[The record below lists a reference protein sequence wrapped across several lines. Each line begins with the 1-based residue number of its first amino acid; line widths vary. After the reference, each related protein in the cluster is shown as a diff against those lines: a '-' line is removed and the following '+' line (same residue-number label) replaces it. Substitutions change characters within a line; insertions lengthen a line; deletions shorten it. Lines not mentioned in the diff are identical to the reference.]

1 MKRSIT
7 PTILVLALLLFCIP
21 LSAAPWWG
29 GYRIGLDG
37 FDVPSISQE
46 EHWSVTFIAEPIT
59 ALLSG
64 PSVQFGLTMPSFP
77 FTDSH
82 TYLSVGVGT
91 SLFALQE
98 HPFDRSFR
106 RDSAYTPRIDVLF
119 LFDVQETSFTAT
131 SILLQPISF
140 HFGDKQ
146 IGILGVHLV
155 KDHQVDTWGW
165 GIRLFEIV
173 HYLW

>member
-1 MKRSIT
+1 MS
-7 PTILVLALLLFCIP
+7 P
-21 LSAAPWWG
+21 
-29 GYRIGLDG
+29 D
-37 FDVPSISQE
+37 
-46 EHWSVTFIAEPIT
+46 EHWSITFIAEPIP
-59 ALLSG
+59 AHLSG
-64 PSVQFGLTMPSFP
+64 PSVQFGLTMPLFP

-82 TYLSVGVGT
+82 TYLSLGVGT
-91 SLFALQE
+91 SLVVLQD
-98 HPFDRSFR
+98 HPFDRLFR
-106 RDSAYTPRIDVLF
+106 RDSAYTPRIDLLF
-119 LFDVQETSFTAT
+119 LFDLQETAFTAT